1 MTKFAE
7 SKPFVIVLAALFFVG
22 HLTFQFFAWSV
33 HPGNM
38 AVPGTGIRLPW
49 SISSFPLF
57 PLVGEPIATNQFSTV
72 FVANSL
78 IWSVGLI
85 WLTMIVLRRSR
96 SDQNWRPGAA
106 STAGNAPEAS
116 GFHGRNRRG

>member
-7 SKPFVIVLAALFFVG
+7 SKSFVVVLAALFFVG

-33 HPGNM
+33 HPGNV
-38 AVPGTGIRLPW
+38 AAPGEWTSLPW

-57 PLVGEPIATNQFSTV
+57 AVLGNSVATDRFGTV
-72 FVANSL
+72 LIANSL
-78 IWSVGLI
+78 IWSVGLT
-85 WLTMIVLRRSR
+85 WLTMIALRRSR
-96 SDQNWRPGAA
+96 SGQNWRPGAA
-106 STAGNAPEAS
+106 GTAGNAPEAS